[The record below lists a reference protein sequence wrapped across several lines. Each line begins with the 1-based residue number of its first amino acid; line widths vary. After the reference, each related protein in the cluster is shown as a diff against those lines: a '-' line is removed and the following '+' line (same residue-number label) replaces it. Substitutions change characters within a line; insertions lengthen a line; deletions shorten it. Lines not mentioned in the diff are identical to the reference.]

1 MKYGHTVLRINKFHN
16 NTNFDLNNII
26 NNKDNGSG
34 NNIKIKADM
43 DIKEKSAKYPPKDE
57 KDQKPKKQQLPKIRE
72 KLQIIYK
79 ENPEILQ
86 IIKNLKDQNNLTLEE
101 YMLNLIDVAIKFLIM
116 KT

>member
-1 MKYGHTVLRINKFHN
+1 MK
-16 NTNFDLNNII
+16 
-26 NNKDNGSG
+26 
-34 NNIKIKADM
+34 KIKSL
-43 DIKEKSAKYPPKDE
+43 KSKSF
-57 KDQKPKKQQLPKIRE
+57 QKLRKISV
-72 KLQIIYK
+72 IFK